1 MTKPESVIVHSH
13 VVELGSNRL
22 VSAFDSESIPEFG
35 SVTPRVHSKLLDLPS
50 RGQELIDF
58 SAAIC
63 TPLLPWQEWLAI
75 NSLRYK
81 PDGRHAHPV
90 VAAVLS
96 RQNGKTTVMKNLI
109 LMGLFEWDVG
119 LQIGTAHRLTTSL
132 ETFRDLVSTIES
144 HDFLAKQVKR
154 IRWAHGS
161 EEIECLNGNRYMV
174 KAGASAARG
183 ISKPERV
190 FIDECR
196 ELKDEQTWASMRYT
210 MMAANNPQ
218 MWALSSAGDQHS
230 VILNQLRD
238 RGLVSQAGG
247 DDDIGYFEWSSPYDK
262 IDDSPRFWQGIAMAN
277 PSLGHIIHR
286 DNIRAVLNDPPEIVQ
301 TEVLSR
307 WVATI
312 QSAIPMAEFNMCA
325 DDDLELDLEKITWL
339 GLDLSPD
346 RRQASLVAAQRIDSE
361 RFFVKLLHT
370 WSNGVSLDDLAVAND
385 IAPYTRKYIV
395 ETVVYSKRT
404 ASAVANRLKPA
415 GISITDIDGALFT
428 QSCDELLG
436 AITSKRFRWHKH
448 KSQEDFAKQMSSAV
462 RLPVGDGG
470 WIIGRR
476 ASQSNVTAA
485 VAASL
490 VTHFA
495 TRPETEVDILV
506 G

>member
-1 MTKPESVIVHSH
+1 
-13 VVELGSNRL
+13 
-22 VSAFDSESIPEFG
+22 
-35 SVTPRVHSKLLDLPS
+35 
-50 RGQELIDF
+50 
-58 SAAIC
+58 
-63 TPLLPWQEWLAI
+63 
-75 NSLRYK
+75 
-81 PDGRHAHPV
+81 
-90 VAAVLS
+90 
-96 RQNGKTTVMKNLI
+96 
-109 LMGLFEWDVG
+109 
-119 LQIGTAHRLTTSL
+119 
-132 ETFRDLVSTIES
+132 
-144 HDFLAKQVKR
+144 
-154 IRWAHGS
+154 
-161 EEIECLNGNRYMV
+161 
-174 KAGASAARG
+174 
-183 ISKPERV
+183 
-190 FIDECR
+190 
-196 ELKDEQTWASMRYT
+196 
-210 MMAANNPQ
+210 
-218 MWALSSAGDQHS
+218 
-230 VILNQLRD
+230 
-238 RGLVSQAGG
+238 
-247 DDDIGYFEWSSPYDK
+247 
-262 IDDSPRFWQGIAMAN
+262 
-277 PSLGHIIHR
+277 
-286 DNIRAVLNDPPEIVQ
+286 
-301 TEVLSR
+301 
-307 WVATI
+307 
-312 QSAIPMAEFNMCA
+312 
-325 DDDLELDLEKITWL
+325 
-339 GLDLSPD
+339 LDLSPD